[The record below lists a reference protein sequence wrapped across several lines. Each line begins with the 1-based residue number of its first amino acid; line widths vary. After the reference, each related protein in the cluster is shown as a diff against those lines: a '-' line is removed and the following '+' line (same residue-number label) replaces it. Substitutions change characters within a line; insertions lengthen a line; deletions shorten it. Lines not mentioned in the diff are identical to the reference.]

1 MFEHRTL
8 KSAKAARMKTGENLH
23 GSTDNDQPDRETRP
37 WNDATKG
44 RADRE
49 TTMGWGGACGIKPE
63 ICMPNFFKII
73 LCFLL
78 RRRDTFDIWM
88 TSAGGGCSEGPTL
101 A

>member
-8 KSAKAARMKTGENLH
+8 KSAKAARMKAGENLH

-49 TTMGWGGACGIKPE
+49 TTMGWGGSLRDKTGNLHAK
-63 ICMPNFFKII
+63 FFQNYFVFPIA
-73 LCFLL
+73 LL
-78 RRRDTFDIWM
+78 
-88 TSAGGGCSEGPTL
+88 EHV
-101 A
+101 